1 MNKIAFRTEYDTQ
14 TGNFTYKTKCP
25 HFPEKLVGSDCFGC
39 KYFAAVTFK
48 EQIECWKQV
57 ETVSFGSD
65 GCSTPKRNNTSSKL
79 GKPVQMKILFK

>member
-1 MNKIAFRTEYDTQ
+1 MNKIAFKTEYDPQ
-14 TGNFTYKTKCP
+14 TGNFNYKTKCP
-25 HFPEKLVGSDCFGC
+25 HFPEKFVGSDCFGC
-39 KYFAAVTFK
+39 MYFAAVTFK

-65 GCSTPKRNNTSSKL
+65 GCSKSKSNNISSQQ

>member
-1 MNKIAFRTEYDTQ
+1 MNKIAFRTEYDPQ
-14 TGNFTYKTKCP
+14 TGNFNYKTKCP
-25 HFPEKLVGSDCFGC
+25 HFPEKFVGSDCFGC
-39 KYFAAVTFK
+39 MYFAAVTFK

-65 GCSTPKRNNTSSKL
+65 GCSKSKSNNISSQQ

>member
-1 MNKIAFRTEYDTQ
+1 MNKIAFRTEYETQ

-39 KYFAAVTFK
+39 KYFAAVTFR
-48 EQIECWKQV
+48 EQIECTKQV

-65 GCSTPKRNNTSSKL
+65 GCSMSKCNNISSTQ

>member
-1 MNKIAFRTEYDTQ
+1 MNRIAFRTEYDPQ

-25 HFPEKLVGSDCFGC
+25 HFPEKFVGSDCFGC
-39 KYFAAVTFK
+39 MYFAAVTFK
-48 EQIECWKQV
+48 EQIECLKQV

-65 GCSTPKRNNTSSKL
+65 GCSKSKSNNISSQQ